1 MCLPIKCDKQA
12 TKNAEKDI
20 DQPHNMDA
28 FSGSPTIA
36 FSKYA
41 AKIKVIITVANG
53 EFAQS
58 YMQ

>member
-1 MCLPIKCDKQA
+1 
-12 TKNAEKDI
+12 
-20 DQPHNMDA
+20 MDA